1 MKNGFYVLLASAL
14 ILSVGYGNDFANQ
27 ESIPVGH
34 EAEISNQEC
43 LRLIFLS
50 CRHVGEPGA
59 WDDLKTLAETRH
71 LTQED
76 MYALLTEQIQDG
88 LAQGAGWEQYVT
100 AMGCLAALATI
111 PGEHTHTFAKELM
124 RTTNDNGVRNTAV
137 QVAVSTMPE
146 KWDELFRE
154 ILGTKH
160 FDHLTR
166 YYAYESAYDVGKA
179 GNAGT
184 RRHVQEVLKDLATKE
199 EVASLK
205 KHLLEW
211 ARELDEGQVDCGQG
225 ACPFVAPPVP

>member
-1 MKNGFYVLLASAL
+1 MKNGLYIWLASSLA
-14 ILSVGYGNDFANQ
+14 LSVGYGNDFANQ
-27 ESIPVGH
+27 ESVPVGH

-88 LAQGAGWEQYVT
+88 LAQGAEWEQYVT

-111 PGEHTHTFAKELM
+111 PGEQTHAFAKKLM

-146 KWDELFRE
+146 KWDELFLE
-154 ILGTKH
+154 ILETKH

-179 GNAGT
+179 GNAET
-184 RRHVQEVLKDLATKE
+184 RRHVQEVLEELATKDE
-199 EVASLK
+199 DAYLQ

-211 ARELDEGQVDCGQG
+211 ARELDGEKVGLGQG
-225 ACPFVAPPVP
+225 GCPFVSPPEP